1 MPFKSLYCLPLH
13 LFIIWGYY
21 PLLAGKYKKI
31 SVSIISTEQLGH
43 SFNDNWLFK
52 DLYLGLAKGDR
63 VALVGVNGTGKSTLL
78 KILSGKLAPTLGK
91 VVTERDLRIGYL
103 EQDPQ
108 FSALNTI
115 SDFIY
120 SIGNKQQQLIRHYE
134 EALEAEVHDE
144 KLLNRLMDELS
155 TENAWEYEYQI
166 KTILGRLGIQK
177 LDQKISTLSGGQR
190 KRLALA
196 KLLIDDP
203 DVYIIDEP
211 TNHLDIETIEWL
223 ENFLTT
229 GQKTILLVTH
239 DRYFLDNVSS
249 QIIELDKGK
258 LQTFKGNYSYYLEKK
273 AEQMAA
279 EDASF
284 EKNSNL
290 LRKELE
296 WMRRQPK
303 ARTTKSKSRID
314 SFYDL
319 EEKTK
324 GRTSKSTLELSVNVA
339 RQGNKILELH
349 HISKGFD
356 GHPVINDFSY
366 TFKKGDR
373 IGVAGKN
380 GTGKST
386 LLNIITGRLKPD
398 SGTLALGETT
408 SFGYYRQ
415 GGLEFKEDERVIDV
429 VKNVAEYIT
438 MADGKTLTASQV
450 LTHFLFPPARQ
461 YGMVSKLSGGE
472 KKRLQLMRVLMRNP
486 NFMILDEPTNDLDID
501 TLNVLEDFLLRFPG
515 VLMLVSHDRYLID
528 RLTDQLFIFEGHGAV
543 NIYSG
548 NYTDY
553 RLEQEE
559 SKSAEKTAPKPAA
572 QPIAEKIPVKKLSYK
587 EEQELAG
594 IESEITGLETRIGD
608 LTLELN
614 SGEADHQRLSS
625 LAQEIKGLQDKI
637 DARTMRW
644 IELLELKE
652 TV

>member
-1 MPFKSLYCLPLH
+1 
-13 LFIIWGYY
+13 
-21 PLLAGKYKKI
+21 
-31 SVSIISTEQLGH
+31 VSILSTEQLGH

-52 DLYLGLAKGDR
+52 DLYLGLNKGDR
-63 VALVGVNGTGKSTLL
+63 VALVGINGTGKSTLL
-78 KILSGKLAPTLGK
+78 RILSGLLAPSLGK

-108 FSALNTI
+108 FQNQETI

-120 SIGNKQQQLIRHYE
+120 SIGNERQQLIRKYE
-134 EALEAEVHDE
+134 EAVEQEVHDE

-155 TENAWEYEYQI
+155 NANAWEYEYEI
-166 KTILGRLGIQK
+166 KTILGRMGIQH
-177 LDQKISTLSGGQR
+177 LEQKITTLSGGQR

-203 DVYIIDEP
+203 DVYILDEP

-223 ENFLTT
+223 ESYMTG

-249 QIIELDKGK
+249 RIIELDRGK
-258 LQTFKGNYSYYLEKK
+258 LQNFNGNYSYYLEKK
-273 AEQMAA
+273 AEQNAA

-284 EKNSNL
+284 SKNTNL
-290 LRKELE
+290 LKRELE

-324 GRTSKSTLELSVNVA
+324 GRNVKSSLELSVNVS
-339 RQGNKILELH
+339 RQGNKILELEN
-349 HISKGFD
+349 ISKNFNGN
-356 GHPVINDFSY
+356 PVITNFSY

-386 LLNIITGRLKPD
+386 LLNIVTGAIQPD
-398 SGTLALGETT
+398 HGKVLVGETT
-408 SFGYYRQ
+408 VFGYYRQ
-415 GGLEFKEDERVIDV
+415 GGLEFKEEERVIDV
-429 VKNVAEYIT
+429 VKDIAEYIT

-450 LTHFLFPPARQ
+450 LTHFLFPPAKQ
-461 YGMVSKLSGGE
+461 YGMVNKLSGGE
-472 KKRLQLMRVLMRNP
+472 KKRLQLMRVLMKNP
-486 NFMILDEPTNDLDID
+486 NYLILDEPTNDLDID
-501 TLNVLEDFLLRFPG
+501 TLNVLEDFLLNFPG
-515 VLMLVSHDRYLID
+515 ILMLVSHDRYLID
-528 RLTDQLFIFEGHGAV
+528 RLTEQLFIFEGDGNVH
-543 NIYSG
+543 IYSG

-559 SKSAEKTAPKPAA
+559 PKKPAKSVLKTEMHNSEPTT
-572 QPIAEKIPVKKLSYK
+572 QKRKLSFK
-587 EEQELAG
+587 EEKELQS
-594 IESEITGLETRIGD
+594 IESETEELEKQVEV
-608 LTLELN
+608 LTSELN
-614 SGEADHQRLSS
+614 SGITDHTQLS
-625 LAQEIKGLQDKI
+625 EIAIKI
-637 DARTMRW
+637 KALKENIDNMTMRW
-644 IELLELKE
+644 LELTDLQE
-652 TV
+652 NS

>member
-1 MPFKSLYCLPLH
+1 
-13 LFIIWGYY
+13 
-21 PLLAGKYKKI
+21 
-31 SVSIISTEQLGH
+31 VSILSTEQLGH

-52 DLYLGLAKGDR
+52 DLYLGLNKGDR
-63 VALVGVNGTGKSTLL
+63 VALVGINGTGKSTLL
-78 KILSGKLAPTLGK
+78 RILSGLLAPSLGK

-108 FSALNTI
+108 FQNQETI

-120 SIGNKQQQLIRHYE
+120 SIGNERQQLIRQYE
-134 EALEAEVHDE
+134 EAVEQEVQDE

-155 TENAWEYEYQI
+155 NANAWEYEYEI
-166 KTILGRLGIQK
+166 KTILGRMGIQH
-177 LDQKISTLSGGQR
+177 LEQKITTLSGGQK

-203 DVYIIDEP
+203 DVYILDEP

-223 ENFLTT
+223 ESYMTG

-249 QIIELDKGK
+249 RIIELDRGK
-258 LQTFKGNYSYYLEKK
+258 LQNFNGNYSYYLEKK
-273 AEQMAA
+273 AEQNAA

-284 EKNSNL
+284 SKNTNL
-290 LRKELE
+290 LKRELE

-324 GRTSKSTLELSVNVA
+324 GRNVKSSLELSVNVS
-339 RQGNKILELH
+339 RQGNKILELEN
-349 HISKGFD
+349 ISKSFNGK
-356 GHPVINDFSY
+356 PLINNFSY

-386 LLNIITGRLKPD
+386 LLNIVTGAIQPD
-398 SGTLALGETT
+398 NGKVLVGETT
-408 SFGYYRQ
+408 VFGYYRQ
-415 GGLEFKEDERVIDV
+415 GGLEFKEEERVIDV

-450 LTHFLFPPARQ
+450 LTHFLFPPAKQ
-461 YGMVSKLSGGE
+461 YGMVNKLSGGE
-472 KKRLQLMRVLMRNP
+472 KKRLQLMRVLMKNP
-486 NFMILDEPTNDLDID
+486 NYLILDEPTNDLDID
-501 TLNVLEDFLLRFPG
+501 TLNVLEDFLLNFPG
-515 VLMLVSHDRYLID
+515 ILMLVSHDRYLID
-528 RLTDQLFIFEGHGAV
+528 RLTDQLFIFEGDGNV
-543 NIYSG
+543 PIYSG

-559 SKSAEKTAPKPAA
+559 PKKATKAVLKPEMINSAPETQKR
-572 QPIAEKIPVKKLSYK
+572 KLSFK
-587 EEQELAG
+587 EEKELQG
-594 IESEITGLETRIGD
+594 LESETEKVEKQIEGLT
-608 LTLELN
+608 TELN
-614 SGEADHQRLSS
+614 SGITDHAQLS
-625 LAQEIKGLQDKI
+625 EIAIKI
-637 DARTMRW
+637 KDLKENIDNITMRW
-644 IELLELKE
+644 LELTDLKE
-652 TV
+652 NS

>member
-1 MPFKSLYCLPLH
+1 M
-13 LFIIWGYY
+13 
-21 PLLAGKYKKI
+21 
-31 SVSIISTEQLGH
+31 SILSTEQLGH

-52 DLYLGLAKGDR
+52 DLYLGLNKGDR
-63 VALVGVNGTGKSTLL
+63 VALVGINGTGKSTLL
-78 KILSGKLAPTLGK
+78 RILSGLLAPSLGK

-108 FSALNTI
+108 FQNQEII

-120 SIGNKQQQLIRHYE
+120 SIGNERQQLIRQYE
-134 EALEAEVHDE
+134 EAVEQEVHDE

-155 TENAWEYEYQI
+155 NANAWEYEYEI
-166 KTILGRLGIQK
+166 KTILGRMGIQH
-177 LDQKISTLSGGQR
+177 LEQKITTLSGGQR

-203 DVYIIDEP
+203 DVYILDEP

-223 ENFLTT
+223 ESYMTG

-249 QIIELDKGK
+249 RIIELDRGK
-258 LQTFKGNYSYYLEKK
+258 LQNFNGNYSYYLEKK
-273 AEQMAA
+273 AEQNAA

-284 EKNSNL
+284 SKNTNL
-290 LRKELE
+290 LKRELE

-324 GRTSKSTLELSVNVA
+324 GRNVKSSLELSVNVS
-339 RQGNKILELH
+339 RQGNKILELEK
-349 HISKGFD
+349 ISKNFNGN
-356 GHPVINDFSY
+356 PVITNFSY

-386 LLNIITGRLKPD
+386 LLNIVTGAIQPD
-398 SGTLALGETT
+398 HGKVLVGETT
-408 SFGYYRQ
+408 VFGYYRQ
-415 GGLEFKEDERVIDV
+415 GGLEFKEEERVIDV
-429 VKNVAEYIT
+429 VKNIAEYIT

-450 LTHFLFPPARQ
+450 LTHFLFPPAKQ
-461 YGMVSKLSGGE
+461 YGMVNKLSGGE
-472 KKRLQLMRVLMRNP
+472 KKRLQLMRVLMKNP
-486 NFMILDEPTNDLDID
+486 NYLILDEPTNDLDID
-501 TLNVLEDFLLRFPG
+501 TLNVLEDFLLNFPG
-515 VLMLVSHDRYLID
+515 ILMLVSHDRYLID
-528 RLTDQLFIFEGHGAV
+528 RLTEQLFIFEGDGNVH
-543 NIYSG
+543 IYSG

-559 SKSAEKTAPKPAA
+559 PKKPAKSVLKTEMHNSEPTT
-572 QPIAEKIPVKKLSYK
+572 QKRKLSFK
-587 EEQELAG
+587 EEKELQS
-594 IESEITGLETRIGD
+594 IESETEELEKRVKV
-608 LTLELN
+608 LTSELN
-614 SGEADHQRLSS
+614 SGITDHTQLS
-625 LAQEIKGLQDKI
+625 EIAIKI
-637 DARTMRW
+637 KALKENIDNMTMRW
-644 IELLELKE
+644 LELTDLQE
-652 TV
+652 NS